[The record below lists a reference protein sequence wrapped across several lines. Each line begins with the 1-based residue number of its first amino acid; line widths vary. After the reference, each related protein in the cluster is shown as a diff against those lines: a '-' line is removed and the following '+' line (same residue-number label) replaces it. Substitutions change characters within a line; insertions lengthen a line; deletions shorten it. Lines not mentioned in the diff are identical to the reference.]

1 MTSLEREFYRSGRGP
16 TPNDEDVWRL
26 VFDASTM
33 RLFVCHEWE
42 ATGHSGVD
50 EFTVDE
56 ILAQRSAASEALIA
70 LLFNRVAVVG

>member
-26 VFDASTM
+26 VFDASAM